1 MEIISLVEHNQ
12 QSSKIISALTSFT
25 LPIVNHYYQ
34 LCLKIFDKV
43 RLNYY
48 DLSKATFIL
57 SSSLY
62 TLATKGFCTP
72 EAPNEQKD
80 DNTNLHDG
88 TGLGDGEGAQNN
100 SNDVEDDEDLSEQAQ
115 QPNEENKEKDDGDEE
130 EENDDAVDIEGD
142 MAGQLEEASDQE
154 KDDDKEDEDHS
165 DDEEELDEEIDDID
179 DLDPNAVDEKCG
191 MKKLKKIK
199 RERFR

>member
-62 TLATKGFCTP
+62 TLATKGF
-72 EAPNEQKD
+72 
-80 DNTNLHDG
+80 
-88 TGLGDGEGAQNN
+88 
-100 SNDVEDDEDLSEQAQ
+100 
-115 QPNEENKEKDDGDEE
+115 
-130 EENDDAVDIEGD
+130 
-142 MAGQLEEASDQE
+142 
-154 KDDDKEDEDHS
+154 
-165 DDEEELDEEIDDID
+165 
-179 DLDPNAVDEKCG
+179 
-191 MKKLKKIK
+191 
-199 RERFR
+199 

>member
-1 MEIISLVEHNQ
+1 
-12 QSSKIISALTSFT
+12 
-25 LPIVNHYYQ
+25 
-34 LCLKIFDKV
+34 
-43 RLNYY
+43 
-48 DLSKATFIL
+48 
-57 SSSLY
+57 
-62 TLATKGFCTP
+62 
-72 EAPNEQKD
+72 
-80 DNTNLHDG
+80 
-88 TGLGDGEGAQNN
+88 
-100 SNDVEDDEDLSEQAQ
+100 
-115 QPNEENKEKDDGDEE
+115 
-130 EENDDAVDIEGD
+130 